1 MGGGQIMK
9 RLSNLKLK
17 TKIIINAI
25 ALVVSTSFLA
35 FVSII
40 GIYMVQSAAKESA
53 EYYAPIIDQAIK
65 INNEFIVSTALYS
78 AHIQDPTDDK
88 IKEYENQVEALTNH
102 FTELEKLV
110 ADDARAEMIAP
121 LLVDFKV
128 QLRLYKDTSV
138 SLLNQKAKL
147 NGTQNQLNKSLEG
160 FITSATA
167 FLNSIYDNILNSANP
182 EVERRIPRVKDM
194 VGVIG
199 GMKDAIAE
207 VNRSIYTSDGEQKN
221 DVIKNIDNIKNTVER
236 LYNQTK
242 VPATKELAKKSLD
255 ETDKMLKLTKKIYRE
270 IGRMNQMKNDEIASS
285 TSVRDYINSTNAM
298 ASGLMVEASNY
309 IVSIANKIFILI
321 FISMLVGSMVA
332 FAIVLF
338 LIVDIV
344 RPLNKFI
351 ILIKNLTE
359 GDGDLTKRVEAN
371 TKDEFGILAG
381 YINTFIQ
388 NVQHIIKEVQVV
400 SHEVTSGSNELAS
413 VAEELQSTFQSQT
426 EQISGISTNMINLSS
441 LSEQVSNSLTQS
453 SERLQN
459 TTSLTQEGAISLA
472 SIRKEMKTI
481 SENTNNLAQTIS
493 SLSESSEDIGRILTV
508 INDIADQTNLLAL
521 NAAIEAARAG
531 EAGRGFAVVA
541 DEVRKLAE
549 RTSQATNEISAIIN
563 TFQQESDS
571 AAKNMATTSKSIDDG
586 SNKVEKTLSDFKDVV
601 EGINNANNDIVSIT
615 SMVDRQN
622 NSIQDV
628 TNNTGS
634 INAGITQSN
643 VAILEVTKTID
654 HLQHKTSDLE
664 KILDQ
669 FKVD

>member
-138 SLLNQKAKL
+138 SLLNQRAKL

>member
-1 MGGGQIMK
+1 M
-9 RLSNLKLK
+9 
-17 TKIIINAI
+17 
-25 ALVVSTSFLA
+25 
-35 FVSII
+35 
-40 GIYMVQSAAKESA
+40 
-53 EYYAPIIDQAIK
+53 
-65 INNEFIVSTALYS
+65 
-78 AHIQDPTDDK
+78 
-88 IKEYENQVEALTNH
+88 
-102 FTELEKLV
+102 
-110 ADDARAEMIAP
+110 
-121 LLVDFKV
+121 
-128 QLRLYKDTSV
+128 
-138 SLLNQKAKL
+138 
-147 NGTQNQLNKSLEG
+147 
-160 FITSATA
+160 
-167 FLNSIYDNILNSANP
+167 
-182 EVERRIPRVKDM
+182 
-194 VGVIG
+194 
-199 GMKDAIAE
+199 
-207 VNRSIYTSDGEQKN
+207 
-221 DVIKNIDNIKNTVER
+221 
-236 LYNQTK
+236 
-242 VPATKELAKKSLD
+242 
-255 ETDKMLKLTKKIYRE
+255 
-270 IGRMNQMKNDEIASS
+270 MNQMKNDEIASS

-321 FISMLVGSMVA
+321 FISMVVGSMVA

-563 TFQQESDS
+563 SFQQESDS

-601 EGINNANNDIVSIT
+601 EGINNANSDIVNIT
-615 SMVDRQN
+615 TMVDEQN

-654 HLQHKTSDLE
+654 HLQQKTSDLE

>member
-1 MGGGQIMK
+1 MK

-270 IGRMNQMKNDEIASS
+270 IGMMNQMKNDEIASS

>member
-1 MGGGQIMK
+1 
-9 RLSNLKLK
+9 
-17 TKIIINAI
+17 
-25 ALVVSTSFLA
+25 
-35 FVSII
+35 
-40 GIYMVQSAAKESA
+40 
-53 EYYAPIIDQAIK
+53 
-65 INNEFIVSTALYS
+65 
-78 AHIQDPTDDK
+78 
-88 IKEYENQVEALTNH
+88 
-102 FTELEKLV
+102 
-110 ADDARAEMIAP
+110 
-121 LLVDFKV
+121 
-128 QLRLYKDTSV
+128 
-138 SLLNQKAKL
+138 
-147 NGTQNQLNKSLEG
+147 
-160 FITSATA
+160 
-167 FLNSIYDNILNSANP
+167 
-182 EVERRIPRVKDM
+182 
-194 VGVIG
+194 
-199 GMKDAIAE
+199 
-207 VNRSIYTSDGEQKN
+207 
-221 DVIKNIDNIKNTVER
+221 
-236 LYNQTK
+236 
-242 VPATKELAKKSLD
+242 
-255 ETDKMLKLTKKIYRE
+255 
-270 IGRMNQMKNDEIASS
+270 MKNDEIASS

>member
-1 MGGGQIMK
+1 MK

-110 ADDARAEMIAP
+110 ADDPRAEMIAP

-194 VGVIG
+194 VGVID

-207 VNRSIYTSDGEQKN
+207 VNRSIYTSDGEKKN

-242 VPATKELAKKSLD
+242 VPATKALAKKSLD

-571 AAKNMATTSKSIDDG
+571 AAKNMATTSQSIDDG

>member
-1 MGGGQIMK
+1 MK

-194 VGVIG
+194 VGVID

-207 VNRSIYTSDGEQKN
+207 VNRSIYTSDDEKKN
-221 DVIKNIDNIKNTVER
+221 DVIKNIGNIKNTVER

>member
-1 MGGGQIMK
+1 MK

>member
-1 MGGGQIMK
+1 MK

-40 GIYMVQSAAKESA
+40 GIYMVQSAAKKSQ
-53 EYYAPIIDQAIK
+53 EYYTNIIDQDIK
-65 INNEFIVSTALYS
+65 NNNKFIVSTALYS

-194 VGVIG
+194 VGVIA

-255 ETDKMLKLTKKIYRE
+255 ETDKMLKLIKKIYRE
-270 IGRMNQMKNDEIASS
+270 IGMMNQMKNDEIASS

>member
-1 MGGGQIMK
+1 MK
-9 RLSNLKLK
+9 KLSNLKLK

-25 ALVVSTSFLA
+25 ALVISTSFLA

-65 INNEFIVSTALYS
+65 INNEFIISTALYS
-78 AHIQDPTDDK
+78 AHIQNPTDDNV
-88 IKEYENQVEALTNH
+88 KEYENQLEALSTN
-102 FTELEKLV
+102 FDLLEKLV

-121 LLVDFKV
+121 LLIDFKE
-128 QLRLYKDTSV
+128 QLRIFRDTSI

-147 NGTQNQLNKSLEG
+147 NSTQDALNKSLEG
-160 FITSATA
+160 FVTSATA
-167 FLNSIYDNILNSANP
+167 FLNSIYDNILNSENP
-182 EVERRIPRVKDM
+182 EVERRIPRVQDM
-194 VGVIG
+194 VGVID
-199 GMKDAIAE
+199 GMKDAITE
-207 VNRSIYTSDGEQKN
+207 VNKSIYLSDDTKK
-221 DVIKNIDNIKNTVER
+221 DAVIKNISAIKTTVER

-242 VPATKELAKKSLD
+242 VADTKELAKKALD
-255 ETDKMLKLTKKIYRE
+255 ETNKMLNFTKRIYQE
-270 IGRMNQMKNDEIASS
+270 IGRMNRMKNDEITSS
-285 TSVRDYINSTNAM
+285 TSVRDYINSTNSM
-298 ASGLMVEASNY
+298 ASELMEDASNY
-309 IVSIANKIFILI
+309 IVSMANKIFVLI
-321 FISMLVGSMVA
+321 FISMIVGSLVA

-351 ILIKNLTE
+351 NLIKNLTE

-371 TKDEFGILAG
+371 TKDEFGILAA

-400 SHEVTSGSNELAS
+400 SHEVTSGTNELAS

-426 EQISGISTNMINLSS
+426 EQIGGISTNMINLSS

-549 RTSQATNEISAIIN
+549 RTSQATNEISSIIN
-563 TFQQESDS
+563 SFQQESDS
-571 AAKNMATTSKSIDDG
+571 AAKNMATTSKSIDEG

-601 EGINNANNDIVSIT
+601 EGINNANSDIVNIT
-615 SMVDRQN
+615 TMVDEQN

-634 INAGITQSN
+634 INAGIIQSN
-643 VAILEVTKTID
+643 VAISEVTKTID
-654 HLQHKTSDLE
+654 HLQQKTSDLE
-664 KILDQ
+664 KILEQ

>member
-138 SLLNQKAKL
+138 SLLNQRAKL

-242 VPATKELAKKSLD
+242 VPTTKELAKKSLD
-255 ETDKMLKLTKKIYRE
+255 ETDKMLKLTKKIYIE

>member
-102 FTELEKLV
+102 FIELEKLV

-207 VNRSIYTSDGEQKN
+207 VNRSIYISDGEQKN

>member
-1 MGGGQIMK
+1 MK

-138 SLLNQKAKL
+138 SLLNQRAKL

-255 ETDKMLKLTKKIYRE
+255 ETDKMLKLTKKIYIE
-270 IGRMNQMKNDEIASS
+270 IGRMTQMKNDEIASS

>member
-207 VNRSIYTSDGEQKN
+207 VNRSIYISDGEQKN

-270 IGRMNQMKNDEIASS
+270 IGMMNQMKNDEIASS

>member
-1 MGGGQIMK
+1 MK

-199 GMKDAIAE
+199 GMKDAIVE

-221 DVIKNIDNIKNTVER
+221 DVIKNIGNIKNTVER

-270 IGRMNQMKNDEIASS
+270 IGMMNQMKNDEIASS

>member
-1 MGGGQIMK
+1 MK

-531 EAGRGFAVVA
+531 EAGKGFAVVA

>member
-1 MGGGQIMK
+1 MK

-255 ETDKMLKLTKKIYRE
+255 ETDKMLKLIKKIYRE
-270 IGRMNQMKNDEIASS
+270 IGMMNQMKNDEIASS

>member
-1 MGGGQIMK
+1 MK

-255 ETDKMLKLTKKIYRE
+255 ETDKMLKLTKKIYKE
-270 IGRMNQMKNDEIASS
+270 IGMMNQMKNDEIASS

-654 HLQHKTSDLE
+654 HLQQKTSDLE

>member
-1 MGGGQIMK
+1 M
-9 RLSNLKLK
+9 KLK
-17 TKIIINAI
+17 YYMGLVLIIII
-25 ALVVSTSFLA
+25 AL
-35 FVSII
+35 
-40 GIYMVQSAAKESA
+40 GIYTYGFSPEHLNIPQGNDANT
-53 EYYAPIIDQAIK
+53 I
-65 INNEFIVSTALYS
+65 ALPRS
-78 AHIQDPTDDK
+78 IWLS
-88 IKEYENQVEALTNH
+88 IALG
-102 FTELEKLV
+102 LLV
-110 ADDARAEMIAP
+110 AFGMLFIFDSKISNVIEN
-121 LLVDFKV
+121 LL
-128 QLRLYKDTSV
+128 
-138 SLLNQKAKL
+138 
-147 NGTQNQLNKSLEG
+147 G
-160 FITSATA
+160 AT
-167 FLNSIYDNILNSANP
+167 
-182 EVERRIPRVKDM
+182 V
-194 VGVIG
+194 
-199 GMKDAIAE
+199 
-207 VNRSIYTSDGEQKN
+207 
-221 DVIKNIDNIKNTVER
+221 
-236 LYNQTK
+236 
-242 VPATKELAKKSLD
+242 
-255 ETDKMLKLTKKIYRE
+255 
-270 IGRMNQMKNDEIASS
+270 
-285 TSVRDYINSTNAM
+285 
-298 ASGLMVEASNY
+298 
-309 IVSIANKIFILI
+309 
-321 FISMLVGSMVA
+321 
-332 FAIVLF
+332 
-338 LIVDIV
+338 IVDT
-344 RPLNKFI
+344 LD
-351 ILIKNLTE
+351 T
-359 GDGDLTKRVEAN
+359 
-371 TKDEFGILAG
+371 
-381 YINTFIQ
+381 
-388 NVQHIIKEVQVV
+388 
-400 SHEVTSGSNELAS
+400 
-413 VAEELQSTFQSQT
+413 
-426 EQISGISTNMINLSS
+426 
-441 LSEQVSNSLTQS
+441 
-453 SERLQN
+453 
-459 TTSLTQEGAISLA
+459 AISLA

>member
-1 MGGGQIMK
+1 MK

-643 VAILEVTKTID
+643 VAISEVTKTID

>member
-1 MGGGQIMK
+1 MK

-221 DVIKNIDNIKNTVER
+221 DVIKNIDNIKNTVEGHN
-236 LYNQTK
+236 NQSK

>member
-1 MGGGQIMK
+1 MK

-110 ADDARAEMIAP
+110 ADDPRAEMIAP

-194 VGVIG
+194 VGVID

-207 VNRSIYTSDGEQKN
+207 VNRSIYTSDDEKKN
-221 DVIKNIDNIKNTVER
+221 DVIKNIGNIKNTVER

>member
-1 MGGGQIMK
+1 MK

-255 ETDKMLKLTKKIYRE
+255 ETDKMLKLTKKIYIE

>member
-1 MGGGQIMK
+1 MGGQIMK

-270 IGRMNQMKNDEIASS
+270 IGRMNQMKNDEIVSS

-351 ILIKNLTE
+351 TLIKNLTE

-654 HLQHKTSDLE
+654 HLQQKTSDLE

>member
-1 MGGGQIMK
+1 MK

-138 SLLNQKAKL
+138 SLLNQRAKL

-255 ETDKMLKLTKKIYRE
+255 ETDKMLKLTKKIYIE

>member
-1 MGGGQIMK
+1 MK

-199 GMKDAIAE
+199 GMKDAIVE

-221 DVIKNIDNIKNTVER
+221 DVIKNIGNIKNTVER

-270 IGRMNQMKNDEIASS
+270 IGMMNQMKNDEIASS

-351 ILIKNLTE
+351 ILIKNLT
-359 GDGDLTKRVEAN
+359 
-371 TKDEFGILAG
+371 
-381 YINTFIQ
+381 
-388 NVQHIIKEVQVV
+388 
-400 SHEVTSGSNELAS
+400 
-413 VAEELQSTFQSQT
+413 
-426 EQISGISTNMINLSS
+426 
-441 LSEQVSNSLTQS
+441 
-453 SERLQN
+453 
-459 TTSLTQEGAISLA
+459 
-472 SIRKEMKTI
+472 
-481 SENTNNLAQTIS
+481 
-493 SLSESSEDIGRILTV
+493 
-508 INDIADQTNLLAL
+508 
-521 NAAIEAARAG
+521 
-531 EAGRGFAVVA
+531 
-541 DEVRKLAE
+541 
-549 RTSQATNEISAIIN
+549 
-563 TFQQESDS
+563 
-571 AAKNMATTSKSIDDG
+571 
-586 SNKVEKTLSDFKDVV
+586 
-601 EGINNANNDIVSIT
+601 
-615 SMVDRQN
+615 
-622 NSIQDV
+622 
-628 TNNTGS
+628 
-634 INAGITQSN
+634 
-643 VAILEVTKTID
+643 
-654 HLQHKTSDLE
+654 
-664 KILDQ
+664 
-669 FKVD
+669 

>member
-138 SLLNQKAKL
+138 SLLNQRAKL

-207 VNRSIYTSDGEQKN
+207 VNRSIYISDGEQKN
-221 DVIKNIDNIKNTVER
+221 DVIKHIDNIKNTVER

-270 IGRMNQMKNDEIASS
+270 IGMMNQMKNDEIASS